1 MPPGYARANRQ
12 TPLRLKRLL
21 LPSTAFIR
29 SGRRF
34 ARKQPQAAVELE
46 SMLALLAADAFHP
59 QLKTHKLKGK
69 LAGSWASSAGYDL
82 RVVFQFVQHKGAEAI
97 LLESL
102 GTHDEVY

>member
-1 MPPGYARANRQ
+1 
-12 TPLRLKRLL
+12 LKRVL
-21 LPSTAFIR
+21 LPSPAFLR

-34 ARKQPQAAVELE
+34 ACKQPQAAGELQA
-46 SMLALLAADAFHP
+46 MLELLAQDAFHP
-59 QLKTHKLKGK
+59 KLKTHKLKGQ

-82 RVVFQFVQHKGAEAI
+82 RVVFQFVQHQGAEAI